1 MAGLNLIAVQDI
13 IEAHIKAEFSG
24 YAVYD
29 DDVLDDEAI
38 LKIDGKTKPYII
50 LIWGGLNRNT
60 GATSFAGT
68 RYDEYNSSLDIIVA
82 APSGKQARRSINVIR
97 DRLIGWEPA
106 GSGAMTSV
114 GGDATSVVNNSS
126 GRPHVYLAS
135 CRLEFAVNSEDV
147 GSYIAP

>member
-1 MAGLNLIAVQDI
+1 MAGLNLITVQDI
-13 IEAHIKAEFSG
+13 IEAYIKAQFPG

-38 LKIDGKTKPYII
+38 LKIDGKAKPYII
-50 LIWGGLNRNT
+50 LVWGGLNRSTAN
-60 GATSFAGT
+60 TSFAGT
-68 RYDEYNSSLDIIVA
+68 RYDEYNSSLDVIVA
-82 APSGKQARRSINVIR
+82 APNGRQARRSINVIR
-97 DRLIGWEPA
+97 DKLIGWKPT
-106 GSGAMTSV
+106 GGGAMTSA
-114 GGDATSVVNNSS
+114 GGAATSVVNNSA